1 MPQRPSLQRPSLQRL
16 SLLLAT
22 AILSAALSGW
32 FPAWAG
38 PVDFN
43 LQLHTPPVIYDSKAP
58 PTCTVTWLLEDTS
71 NNDVFAA
78 RMRIAP
84 AETDTPVNGR
94 MPCPSPSSIPPRMA
108 DSALD
113 FCRDHAT
120 EPRSCVFADMARGF
134 ETRKE
139 VGNTAENASRC
150 SSDRATH
157 IALSCWMSNGL
168 AVCDAA
174 CGNTAAEAETA
185 AKTRCEDKQQRSCP
199 ITASVPVLGP

>member
-1 MPQRPSLQRPSLQRL
+1 MTRTQRRFLPCLP
-16 SLLLAT
+16 LLLCAS
-22 AILSAALSGW
+22 ILSAGFPVS

-38 PVDFN
+38 PADFN
-43 LQLHTPPVIYDSKAP
+43 LQLHTPPVILDSKAP

-120 EPRSCVFADMARGF
+120 EARSCVFADMARGF

-139 VGNTAENASRC
+139 VGNTAENAARC
-150 SSDRATH
+150 SSDTATH

-168 AVCDAA
+168 AVCDAG
-174 CGNTAAEAETA
+174 CGNSAVEAEAA

>member
-1 MPQRPSLQRPSLQRL
+1 MTRTQRTPPQRLF
-16 SLLLAT
+16 LLLVT
-22 AILSAALSGW
+22 AILSAAFPAW
-32 FPAWAG
+32 PPAWAG
-38 PVDFN
+38 PADFN
-43 LQLHTPPVIYDSKAP
+43 LDLHTPPIIYDSKAP
-58 PTCTVTWLLEDTS
+58 PACTVTWLLEDTTD
-71 NNDVFAA
+71 NDVFAA

-84 AETDTPVNGR
+84 AETDTPVDGR
-94 MPCPSPSSIPPRMA
+94 MPCPSPSDIPPRMA

-120 EPRSCVFADMARGF
+120 NPRSCVFADMARGF

-139 VGNTAENASRC
+139 VSNTAENASRC

-174 CGNTAAEAETA
+174 CGNSPAQAETA
-185 AKTRCEDKQQRSCP
+185 AKARCEDKQQRSCP
-199 ITASVPVLGP
+199 ITASVPVPGP